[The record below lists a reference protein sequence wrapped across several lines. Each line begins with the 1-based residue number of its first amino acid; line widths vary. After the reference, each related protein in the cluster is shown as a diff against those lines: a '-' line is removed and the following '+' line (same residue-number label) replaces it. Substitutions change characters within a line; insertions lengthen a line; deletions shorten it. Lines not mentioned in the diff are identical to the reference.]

1 MARSFLIAQTQEE
14 IRMLQ
19 QKRYVIARQIKGL
32 HKQDERLEHRIAT
45 LKALVQSLCKPD
57 ERILTRQHRRAF
69 SQSVRGLIARIFKQD
84 NDWKTIPQL
93 TTMAIA
99 LDKQKGIDY
108 EQARLAVY
116 TALSRLYKKGMLDK
130 RKASYL
136 TEWRLKDAT
145 SIASKFP
152 CG

>member
-1 MARSFLIAQTQEE
+1 MPRSFLIAQTQEE

-19 QKRYVIARQIKGL
+19 QKRYVIARQTKGL
-32 HKQDERLEHRIAT
+32 HKQDERLEHRIAI
-45 LKALVQSLCKPD
+45 LKALVQILRKPD

-69 SQSVRGLIARIFKQD
+69 SQSVSGLIAHIFKQD
-84 NDWKTIPQL
+84 NDWKTIAQL

-99 LDKQKGIDY
+99 LDTQKEIDY

-130 RKASYL
+130 RKAPYL
-136 TEWRLKDAT
+136 TEWRLVT
-145 SIASKFP
+145 SIASKLP